1 MIGAVAERG
10 GPPLVAEVRPFF
22 VTHHDSLRC
31 PCCCVS
37 AKALIACAVQ
47 FWVIVAIA
55 TVWVT
60 VAVASTVQ
68 VFVPTGARM

>member
-1 MIGAVAERG
+1 M
-10 GPPLVAEVRPFF
+10 
-22 VTHHDSLRC
+22 
-31 PCCCVS
+31 S
-37 AKALIACAVQ
+37 AKALIDCAVQ

-60 VAVASTVQ
+60 VAVASAVQ

>member
-1 MIGAVAERG
+1 M
-10 GPPLVAEVRPFF
+10 
-22 VTHHDSLRC
+22 
-31 PCCCVS
+31 S